1 MGTQAVAASGKVV
14 AHKLQMSMDGCAA
27 GNSSFVEPNYPDES
41 NIFPIYRLSFHWITP
56 IGIFTV
62 FLVGSLVSYFTKP
75 RDVKKIDP
83 ELISPVLHR
92 FLPSECF
99 TNYGMTKKSRN
110 FVPRSQ
116 HELNSVV
123 YEDSID

>member
-1 MGTQAVAASGKVV
+1 MV
-14 AHKLQMSMDGCAA
+14 AHKLPLSMDGCAA
-27 GNSSFVEPNYPDES
+27 GNSSFIEPTYPDES
-41 NIFPIYRLSFHWITP
+41 DIFPLYRLSFHWITP
-56 IGIFTV
+56 IGILTV
-62 FLVGSLVSYFTKP
+62 LLVGSIVTYFTKP
-75 RDVKKIDP
+75 RDLNKIDP

-99 TNYGMTKKSRN
+99 VNFGMTKKSRN

-123 YEDSID
+123 YDEDS